1 MEHEDQL
8 SSHGLAFS
16 SAEERQTFV
25 SGTRPTQ
32 EEGNTFPDLQKA
44 EAIHSCPRRQG
55 SFSLTWSLREYLPI
69 LSAAQDL

>member
-16 SAEERQTFV
+16 SAEIRQTIV

-44 EAIHSCPRRQG
+44 EAIHSCPWTQG

-69 LSAAQDL
+69 LLAAQDL